1 MGRSILD
8 AATFEPGRT
17 VTTLIL
23 SLALLATIATPALAG
38 PFEEAKAIV
47 SDAKKLATRAAEA
60 EKKFQAAAKQDPKN
74 TDAHYNVGL
83 LASLRGDFKTAE
95 RAWTAALAADSGY
108 LAARARLAELQ
119 LRNGNEQV
127 QQRHDQRAVG
137 SLSVLG
143 GRKATHNAANPIEG
157 VLAHRRLRSQRRVA
171 QCAGPALR
179 ED

>member
-60 EKKFQAAAKQDPKN
+60 EKKFQAAAKGDEKK
-74 TDAHYNVGL
+74 
-83 LASLRGDFKTAE
+83 RGDKVQFTISIPLGVEDDEEAE
-95 RAWTAALAADSGY
+95 G
-108 LAARARLAELQ
+108 
-119 LRNGNEQV
+119 
-127 QQRHDQRAVG
+127 
-137 SLSVLG
+137 
-143 GRKATHNAANPIEG
+143 
-157 VLAHRRLRSQRRVA
+157 
-171 QCAGPALR
+171 
-179 ED
+179 